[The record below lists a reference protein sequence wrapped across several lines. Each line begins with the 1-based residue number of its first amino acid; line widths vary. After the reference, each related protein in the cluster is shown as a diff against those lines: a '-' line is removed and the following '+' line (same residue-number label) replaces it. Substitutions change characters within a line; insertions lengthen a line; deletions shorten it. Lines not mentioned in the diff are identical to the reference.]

1 MIHIIL
7 TICHNSHIIHI
18 IHNNEVIINIII
30 NNILHEVMIEW
41 MIVVVV
47 VEVVV
52 REVVGIGR
60 STEIGTEVFII
71 ETNNNTTTMSMVS
84 S

>member
-7 TICHNSHIIHI
+7 TIYHNSH

-60 STEIGTEVFII
+60 STEIGTEVFMI
-71 ETNNNTTTMSMVS
+71 ETNNNNDVHGN
-84 S
+84 